1 MNLWAFSTCSAVP
14 SMSLG
19 AISSWNFSMPRQ
31 RSLPC
36 ADGSEHRHLDGRAA
50 QLEHDLALIGLHG
63 VKRVMDIP
71 VSYADRYVAAMSI
84 HAKLRA
90 AQDASTVHK
99 STLYEYIVP
108 CCPNRVRATS
118 ARLPKPSR
126 LAWLL
131 QGCSRS
137 STAPAGS
144 RR

>member
-1 MNLWAFSTCSAVP
+1 MGFFDLFRRA
-14 SMSLG
+14 
-19 AISSWNFSMPRQ
+19 
-31 RSLPC
+31 
-36 ADGSEHRHLDGRAA
+36 EHVAGLDQLMEFLDAQAATERRHLDGRAA

-63 VKRVMDIP
+63 IKRVMDIP

-84 HAKLRA
+84 YAKLCA
-90 AQDASTVHK
+90 KDASTVHK

-118 ARLPKPSR
+118 ACLPKPSR